1 MPDLITTENY
11 KTKKGEAQ
19 GWLTGVLYLAPN
31 KEAGGKTVCPNATAG
46 CKQSCLFSAGRGAY
60 WNVQAARIRK
70 TKEFQ
75 NNPNEFIIRLDKNV
89 EKLKRKAGRLEFNL
103 AIRLNGTSDI
113 FWEILKLPCGKTLFE
128 KHKDI
133 KFYDYTKNVA
143 RMKRFLNRE
152 LPKNYH
158 LTFSRSETNDKD
170 CIEILAMGGNVAY
183 VFSTKRKEKLPRMWN
198 GIRTIDGDLN
208 DIRFINGKGKVI
220 GLRAKGRARKDKT
233 GFVIK
238 L

>member
-11 KTKKGEAQ
+11 KTKKGEAKN
-19 GWLTGVLYLAPN
+19 WLTGVLYLAPN
-31 KEAGGKTVCPNATAG
+31 KIGGRNVCPNATAG
-46 CKQSCLFSAGRGAY
+46 CKQSCLWTAGLGVFS
-60 WNVQAARIRK
+60 NVQAARIRK
-70 TKEFQ
+70 KQEFQ
-75 NNPNEFIIRLDKNV
+75 TNPNAFLARLDLDCQR
-89 EKLKRKAGRLEFNL
+89 LKKKAGRMEFNL

-143 RMKRFLNRE
+143 RMKRFIRKE

-158 LTFSRSETNDKD
+158 LTFSRSEENDED
-170 CIEILAMGGNVAY
+170 CKEILAMGGNVAY
-183 VFSTKRKEKLPRMWN
+183 VFSTKRREKLPRLWH
-198 GIRTIDGDLN
+198 GKKVVDGDLD